1 MKETKRKIQFHQY
14 RLRQAAGV
22 YWLLDVAQPGFPYRR
37 PLQMNEVGAD
47 IWKLLEA
54 GCAEE
59 DLVQKLLSEYE
70 VDPCV
75 LREDVEAF
83 LQMLTQYGIRGEE

>member
-1 MKETKRKIQFHQY
+1 MKETGGKIQFHQY
-14 RLRQAAGV
+14 RLRHAAGV
-22 YWLLDVAQPGFPYRR
+22 YWLLDVAQPGFPYRW

-54 GCAEE
+54 GCAKE
-59 DLVQKLLSEYE
+59 DLVQKLLLEYD

>member
-1 MKETKRKIQFHQY
+1 
-14 RLRQAAGV
+14 
-22 YWLLDVAQPGFPYRR
+22 
-37 PLQMNEVGAD
+37 MNEVGAD

-70 VDPCV
+70 VEREQAAADIREFIGI
-75 LREDVEAF
+75 LRERR
-83 LQMLTQYGIRGEE
+83 MLIEL